1 MDCGDCVFNIT
12 DDGPPMSGGPYG
24 GRQIGCEANRLQK
37 FIDKGKAEMRIGE
50 TTYEL
55 TQFCNMYRDTDIDFE
70 TAKDQVMPLFGVVVN
85 MGKTKKIEDLSATVD
100 SLLEMDYPPK
110 KVKIVISTVST
121 QSVEA
126 VMNQVHRLQ
135 EKYLA
140 SEAVFHLHDITPHRE
155 TECFKKLLQ
164 STYFVRM
171 ISGSTLDSSV
181 FKFIDKDINDDLN
194 MTCMYESDR
203 VTIVNK
209 KVIRDLYLKFNDYGK
224 TVDHIRALC
233 LDKGLYKKL

>member
-24 GRQIGCEANRLQK
+24 GRQIGCRAGRIEKLIN
-37 FIDKGKAEMRIGE
+37 KGKAAMPIPE
-50 TTYEL
+50 TSYEL
-55 TQFCNMYRDTDIDFE
+55 TQFCNMYRDSDIDLE
-70 TAKDQVMPLFGVVVN
+70 TARDQVMPLFGVVVN

-100 SLLEMDYPPK
+100 SLLEMDYPQQ

-126 VMNQVHRLQ
+126 VMHQVHRLQ

-155 TECFKKLLQ
+155 GECFKKLLQ
-164 STYFVRM
+164 AAYFVRM
-171 ISGSTLDSSV
+171 ISGSTLDSGV

-209 KVIRDLYLKFNDYGK
+209 KIIRDLYLNFNDYEK
-224 TVDHIRALC
+224 TVDHIRSLC
-233 LDKGLYKKL
+233 LDKGLHKRV